1 MAEERKKSRIDDISR
16 SVYDIKDKVEFAYK
30 AKTGLTEDT
39 IRDISREKE
48 EPEWMLRKRL

>member
-1 MAEERKKSRIDDISR
+1 MAEGRKKSRIDDISR

-48 EPEWMLRKRL
+48 EPE